1 MTEKLLIAIPSY
13 EGLQP
18 EFVRSLVDLETQLHK
33 DNVWYEVKIISGT
46 LVHTA
51 RDRLAQHAVNNEF
64 TEVLW
69 IDDDMVFDRHLYE
82 DLKMCGKDMVCGLFV
97 SRHYP
102 YVSCLFKSLAPVE
115 RITEYPDE
123 AFKVAACGFGCVLM
137 KAQILKDIMVN
148 NGGKCFVPE
157 QKLGEDCA
165 FCNRATSLGHE
176 IWCEPT
182 ARVGHVGRI
191 VIWPEDVARLQG
203 NIQGLDGK
211 KIE

>member
-1 MTEKLLIAIPSY
+1 MKLMIAIPSY
-13 EGLQP
+13 KEMQP
-18 EFVRSLVDLETQLHK
+18 EFVRSLMRLEMMLHEQ
-33 DNVWYEVKIISGT
+33 NVWYEVKIITGT
-46 LVHTA
+46 QVHAA

-64 TEVLW
+64 DEVLW
-69 IDDDMVFDRHLYE
+69 IDDDMVFDGHLYE
-82 DLKMCGKDMVCGLFV
+82 DLKMCGKEMVCGLFI

-102 YVSCLFKSLAPVE
+102 YVSCLFSSLDPCE

-123 AFKVAACGFGCVLM
+123 AFRVAGCGFGAVLM
-137 KAQILKDIMVN
+137 KTQILKDVMVN

-157 QKLGEDCA
+157 QKFSEDCA
-165 FCNRATSLGHE
+165 FCRRATALGHE

-191 VIWPEDVARLQG
+191 VIWPEDGERLRG
-203 NIQGLDGK
+203 EILELNGK

>member
-1 MTEKLLIAIPSY
+1 MKLLIAIPSY

-18 EFVRSLVDLETQLHK
+18 EFVRSLTELETKLRE
-33 DNVWYEVKIISGT
+33 DNVWFEIKIISGT
-46 LVHTA
+46 LVHAA
-51 RDRLAQHAVNNEF
+51 RDRLAQHAVNKEF
-64 TEVLW
+64 DEVLW

-102 YVSCLFKSLAPVE
+102 FVSCLFRSLNPVE

-123 AFKVAACGFGCVLM
+123 AFRIAGCGFGCVLM
-137 KAQILKDIMVN
+137 KTRILKDVMLN

-165 FCNRATSLGHE
+165 FCVRAAAAGYE

-191 VIWPEDVARLQG
+191 VIWPEDVERLQG
-203 NIQGLDGK
+203 NIQGLEGK

>member
-1 MTEKLLIAIPSY
+1 MKLLIAIPSY

-18 EFVRSLVDLETQLHK
+18 EFVRSLTCLEQQLRE
-33 DNVWYEVKIISGT
+33 DNVWFEVKIIEGT
-46 LVHTA
+46 LVHIA
-51 RDRLAQHAVNNEF
+51 RDRLAKHAVNNGF
-64 TEVLW
+64 DEVLW
-69 IDDDMVFDRHLYE
+69 IDDDMVFDSHLYE

-97 SRHYP
+97 SRHFP
-102 YVSCLFKSLAPVE
+102 YVSCVFKSLQPVE

-123 AFKVAACGFGCVLM
+123 AFKVAGCGFGAVWM
-137 KAQILKDIMVN
+137 KTQILKDVMVN

-165 FCNRATSLGHE
+165 FCQRATNAGYQ

-191 VIWPEDVARLQG
+191 VIWPEDVERLRGQL
-203 NIQGLDGK
+203 QMQDGMK
-211 KIE
+211 LE